1 MGINR
6 YNKGSLT
13 VEAAIIMPLF
23 ILSIFTLIMVM
34 KLIFLH
40 DMVQSALTE
49 TAEDLA
55 AYGYLYDTSELLD
68 IQKSMDGYFE
78 DGTDYLAVTES
89 VVDESIILLQHLEG
103 VIQEYEKEEVD
114 NTDPA
119 SIWDQIK
126 SLKDEIYN
134 WMGNLGSYSQSIV
147 NFAEEITLNNL
158 FKSALDQGYLY
169 TKSIVSN
176 LIVNNFFK
184 TYLVNEELV
193 NYGVKDGLKG
203 MDFTHSKLFHKEDGI
218 DDLILLVVQY
228 EVNLPSFLKVLDS
241 VQLTNTVKTR
251 GWTGV
256 GRDDIVKSE
265 ENNNEESGDEEE
277 EDLPDDTI
285 VYIFKTGTKYHLADC
300 PRLNI
305 TYTIKSEE
313 EAIEQG
319 YSKSKRCGHLIDHG
333 DDVLVTNNT
342 YHALTCTFII
352 PDVIAKTLGEVRD
365 EYDQCNCEDFYG
377 GK

>member
-1 MGINR
+1 MSISR

-49 TAEDLA
+49 TAEDIA
-55 AYGYLYDTSELLD
+55 AYGYVYDTSELLD
-68 IQKSMDGYFE
+68 VQKSMDDYFE
-78 DGTDYLAVTES
+78 DSFDYMDTSES
-89 VVDESIILLQHLEG
+89 LIHKSNILIGQLESA
-103 VIQEYEKEEVD
+103 IQELQKEEV
-114 NTDPA
+114 NYTEPA
-119 SIWDQIK
+119 SIWDQIS
-126 SLKDEIYN
+126 SLKDEIYA
-134 WMGNLGSYSQSIV
+134 WMENISDYSQSII
-147 NFAEEITLNNL
+147 NYAEEMTHNNL
-158 FKSALDQGYLY
+158 FKSALNQGYLY
-169 TKSIVSN
+169 TKAILSDVIIKNIFKSY
-176 LIVNNFFK
+176 LI
-184 TYLVNEELV
+184 NEELIK
-193 NYGVKDGLKG
+193 YGIKDGLKG
-203 MDFTHSKLFHKEDGI
+203 MNFTESKLFYSEAGT

-228 EVNLPSFLKVLDS
+228 EVNLPSFMKVLDS

-256 GRDDIVKSE
+256 GRDDLVKAGI
-265 ENNNEESGDEEE
+265 NNESRAGNVEDEE
-277 EDLPDDTI
+277 LSDDTI

-305 TYTIKSEE
+305 TYSIKSEE
-313 EAIEQG
+313 EAKDQG
-319 YSKSKRCGHLIDHG
+319 YSKSKRCGHLIEHG
-333 DDVLVTNNT
+333 DDVLVTKNT

-352 PDVIAKTLGEVRD
+352 PDVIAKTFEEVKD
-365 EYDQCNCEDFYG
+365 DYEQCNCEEFYG